1 MEQLEGRVA
10 VITGAGSGIGEALAR
25 ATARAGMKVVAAD
38 IEIDEVNRVA
48 ASLEDTGADCVA
60 IETDVA
66 DRDAVEK
73 LASEAY
79 DRFGAVHLLCNNAG
93 VLVYEPVNAASLD
106 DWEWVLSV
114 NLYGVIHGVQAF
126 VPRMRAQDDK
136 AHIVNTG
143 SISGLAPTPRP
154 AVIPAGPYI
163 ASKYA
168 VVGLSEVLRDELA
181 SEGIGVSV
189 LCPGGVVTRIGEAAR
204 NRPQRLGGPVA
215 VSLPPRSGRSGQVRR
230 DPEDVAE
237 LVLDGV
243 RKNHLYIHTD
253 VGMRK
258 FVEER
263 FEQILEGFEYV
274 K

>member
-48 ASLEDTGADCVA
+48 ASLEDTGTDCVA
-60 IETDVA
+60 IETGVA

-154 AVIPAGPYI
+154 AVIPAGP
-163 ASKYA
+163 
-168 VVGLSEVLRDELA
+168 
-181 SEGIGVSV
+181 
-189 LCPGGVVTRIGEAAR
+189 
-204 NRPQRLGGPVA
+204 
-215 VSLPPRSGRSGQVRR
+215 
-230 DPEDVAE
+230 
-237 LVLDGV
+237 
-243 RKNHLYIHTD
+243 
-253 VGMRK
+253 
-258 FVEER
+258 
-263 FEQILEGFEYV
+263 
-274 K
+274 

>member
-25 ATARAGMKVVAAD
+25 ATAQAGMKVVAAD
-38 IEIDEVNRVA
+38 IETDALHRVA
-48 ASLEDTGADCVA
+48 ASIEDSGADCVA

-66 DRDAVEK
+66 DRDAVER
-73 LASEAY
+73 LAGEAY

-93 VLVYEPVNAASLD
+93 VLVYEPAHSASLD

-114 NLYGVIHGVQAF
+114 NLYGVVHGVRAF
-126 VPRMRAQDDK
+126 VPRMRAQDDE

-143 SISGLAPTPRP
+143 SISGLAPTPHP
-154 AVIPAGPYI
+154 SAIAIGPYI

-168 VVGLSEVLRDELA
+168 VVGLSEVLREELA
-181 SEGIGVSV
+181 SEAIGVSV

-204 NRPQRLGGPVA
+204 NRPERLGGPVA
-215 VSLPPRSGRSGQVRR
+215 VSPPARSGRTGLLRR
-230 DPEDVAE
+230 DPEDVAG

-253 VGMRK
+253 VGTRE

-263 FEQILEGFEYV
+263 FAQILEGYDHV
-274 K
+274 T